1 MDLTGF
7 EPATRIVNSDV
18 VPPAFV
24 TLIRIIP
31 FLFEG
36 HGDESD
42 ETGSG

>member
-7 EPATRIVNSDV
+7 EPATRIVKSDV

-24 TLIRIIP
+24 TFFVFVLSCSS
-31 FLFEG
+31 
-36 HGDESD
+36 HGDEND